1 MTAVTAVI
9 DAVLDR
15 VATALTAIRQAPVHC
30 ECRRC
35 GTTVSRDDA
44 TCPHCGTRDIA
55 RVELR

>member
-1 MTAVTAVI
+1 M
-9 DAVLDR
+9 
-15 VATALTAIRQAPVHC
+15 RQAPVHC